1 MIKEN
6 VLIARKIRKAA
17 KILLSYSEDDVQKK
31 IKDNLKVV
39 TEGRKKFEALLPEL
53 HSEYARLEE
62 SIRVLKE
69 AQKGIEAK
77 LKAEFKVFDKENGI
91 TAAGKI
97 AATTLA
103 DIMATGEKVDD
114 IIDSLD
120 EVEKAIISADASQK
134 PSYQSAFET
143 LVSLLNGSEF
153 EKYVTLIKSGF
164 KKNIVEF
171 EKAVGQ
177 TNISVKKF
185 NDDYMDEYEK
195 RMKEWNERHP
205 ENPLPA
211 LKASKNERVAGLKDI
226 LGVLGGWV
234 KQIFAKGCALLGDA
248 MKNLISMNKEVKDV
262 NKGLDKILSTAKKIK

>member
-1 MIKEN
+1 MIEEN
-6 VLIARKIRKAA
+6 VIIARKIRNAA
-17 KILLSYSEDDVQKK
+17 KILIGYAEDDVQKK
-31 IKDNLKVV
+31 IKDNLKIVV
-39 TEGRKKFEALLPEL
+39 EGRKKFEALLPEL

-77 LKAEFKVFDKENGI
+77 LKAEFKTFDKENGI
-91 TAAGKI
+91 TAAGKE

-103 DIMATGEKVDD
+103 NIMATGEKVDD

-120 EVEKAIISADASQK
+120 DVEKAIISADASQK
-134 PSYQSAFET
+134 PSYQGAFET

-153 EKYVTLIKSGF
+153 EKYVTLIKGGF

-185 NDDYMDEYEK
+185 NDSYADEYEK
-195 RMKEWNERHP
+195 RMEEWNERHP
-205 ENPLPA
+205 ENPLPP
-211 LKASKNERVAGLKDI
+211 LKASKNERTAGFKDI
-226 LGVLGGWV
+226 LGVIGNWA
-234 KQIFAKGCALLGDA
+234 KQLFAKGCALLGDA
-248 MKNLISMNKEVKDV
+248 VKNFITMNKEVKDV
-262 NKGLDKILSTAKKIK
+262 NKGLDKILVAAKKIK

>member
-53 HSEYARLEE
+53 HSEYAKLEE

-103 DIMATGEKVDD
+103 DIMATGEKVDN

-185 NDDYMDEYEK
+185 NDNYMDEYEK

-226 LGVLGGWV
+226 LGVIGGWV
-234 KQIFAKGCALLGDA
+234 KQIFVKGCALLGDA
-248 MKNLISMNKEVKDV
+248 MKNLIGMNKEVKDV
-262 NKGLDKILSTAKKIK
+262 NKGLDKILSAAKKIK

>member
-134 PSYQSAFET
+134 PSYQGAFET

-153 EKYVTLIKSGF
+153 EKYVTLIKGGF

-185 NDDYMDEYEK
+185 NDDYADEYEK

-248 MKNLISMNKEVKDV
+248 MKNLIGMNKEVKDV
-262 NKGLDKILSTAKKIK
+262 NKGLDKILSAAKKIK

>member
-6 VLIARKIRKAA
+6 VIIARQLRNVAKTLIAYA
-17 KILLSYSEDDVQKK
+17 EDDVQKK
-31 IKDNLKVV
+31 VKDNLKIVV
-39 TEGRKKFEALLPEL
+39 EGRKKFEALLPEL
-53 HSEYARLEE
+53 HSEYAKLEE

-91 TAAGKI
+91 TAAGKV
-97 AATTLA
+97 AANTLA

-120 EVEKAIISADASQK
+120 EVERAIISADASQK

-185 NDDYMDEYEK
+185 NDDYTEEYEK

-205 ENPLPA
+205 ENPLPS

-248 MKNLISMNKEVKDV
+248 VKNLTSMNKEVKDV